1 MRGEDPSGWAFKA
14 RMWGFPHGCELNEG
28 GVGWGYPEWVEADDV
43 GVDERFSEVDEA
55 KGWQQT
61 TSTNM
66 KTKPL
71 NVRY

>member
-1 MRGEDPSGWAFKA
+1 MKWA
-14 RMWGFPHGCELNEG
+14 
-28 GVGWGYPEWVEADDV
+28 VGWGYPEWVEADDV